1 MHLIAMKG
9 HPATGK
15 STLARALARQQRW
28 PLIDKDDVKDH
39 TANVPGGNVLAYD
52 ILWQIVETQL
62 RLGMSVIA
70 DSPLSYPLSYE
81 TVQQLANRYGA
92 KLWVV
97 ETRLDSVVWL
107 ARLEARGQTSANNHR
122 IDSWADMQALLA
134 RYDGC
139 WNYEIAPE
147 QHILLDSSQPVEQL
161 VEAVLRK
168 RIFRTRIRR
177 NTDEE

>member
-1 MHLIAMKG
+1 VHLIAMKG

-15 STLARALARQQRW
+15 STLAQALARQQRW

-52 ILWQIVETQL
+52 ILWQVVETQL

-81 TVQQLANRYGA
+81 TVQ
-92 KLWVV
+92 
-97 ETRLDSVVWL
+97 
-107 ARLEARGQTSANNHR
+107 H
-122 IDSWADMQALLA
+122 SWADMQALLA